1 MFVADYFCYFV
12 AKITKNR
19 LQTIMNQKMIDLFKS
34 LSLAEDRYN
43 GKLNIETRIL
53 QKVKPQKSLT
63 YKVRKGKFTLLE
75 MRSLGCQI
83 EIVPSISHEK
93 DEVAGQCVKSDESV
107 NDMLRYSFNPDYYH
121 GIESALFDTELLT
134 RMFNLYPLESYTIPA
149 QLDVDGVL
157 GSDKI
162 ITTPSYPVFL
172 FIYENEHG
180 QWAGKYEP
188 YLRNEIDGKVSYY
201 SKKLMWLYEHNKK
214 TEGLFQEIYG
224 DNDVMRALKTGKVE
238 SSDPYGHPLKIIER
252 RKIFGGESIKVHET
266 VFSRII
272 ICSSPNNAI
281 NVYFHSDAHV
291 VFPHSENMEL
301 SKSTIDK
308 LFEIANEVFVLYDID
323 RAGIKAM
330 NQLALDNI
338 KLKVIYLPT
347 DLTKCNNPR
356 TKKSCKDAEE
366 FFNFYPSVMS
376 KDEYLQQVNI
386 NQYFSD
392 LIKTARSMQFWDVLS
407 QSKKNG
413 EKKYAFNFDNLV
425 QFLSA
430 NGFYKYIDKK
440 NATWYIYIHNNI
452 VDVIEEKQ
460 ISVKAKEIMHQF
472 LHYNTQYYSEE
483 LSNFISMQRISHN
496 KLSGIRE
503 VKPNFCSFG
512 KDFEFFFF
520 KNCAVKV
527 TPNCIKTFDYVNL
540 PFYVNRKAILDFNFY
555 PQSMSFFTIEDNP
568 EYRVWEE
575 LNSIKREDKKLTE
588 TGQQQKDAEF
598 AFSQHRY
605 RYQLKFPKEIEK
617 MPICIQFLYDIGR
630 MYWRKEALGMK
641 LTNEEKQRQD
651 IHFISKVAL
660 IGYMLSSYHTHT
672 TIPIAIV
679 TDYSFTNESVD
690 RFNSGTGK
698 SLFLSYFNFVRKVYR
713 ASSLSFD
720 KKIKLNF
727 SANYPHTVNSIC
739 IIDDYSKN
747 LKEKD
752 FYDIV
757 KKSKIK
763 TLFHDEISLSQD
775 SQPKVLIVI
784 RQPSDI
790 SKYLM
795 SNRIMLAMFSDYYH
809 DGNYN
814 NSMTPFKKF
823 GKDIIY
829 EITEEERNEA
839 IYMMLQ
845 CCQFYLELQD
855 CIILPMEQAGQPQDI
870 YSVIKDE
877 AFIDWVNH
885 FFESEWHWKRPVSVQ
900 DMVISLLKHHNKPI
914 SKQNIKA
921 TRKEMLAKINV
932 YCNHMQY
939 IKNPPIVFGNDKSSN
954 EPRRYAWETEFIDN
968 VHYRKERVRKSTR
981 VCYFYKLGEEPKD
994 PTEILSCPDTDKEVE
1009 ENQ

>member
-1 MFVADYFCYFV
+1 MSVTDYFCCFV

-19 LQTIMNQKMIDLFKS
+19 KQTIMNQKMIDLFKS

-53 QKVKPQKSLT
+53 QNVKPQKSLT
-63 YKVRKGKFTLLE
+63 YKVRKGGFTLVE

-83 EIVPSISHEK
+83 EITSSISHEK
-93 DEVAGQCVKSDESV
+93 DEVVRQCVISDER
-107 NDMLRYSFNPDYYH
+107 LRYSFNPDYYH
-121 GIESALFDTELLT
+121 NMKSALFDTELLT
-134 RMFNLYPLESYTIPA
+134 RMFNLYPLESYTTPA
-149 QLDVDGVL
+149 KLDVDGVL
-157 GSDKI
+157 SSNKI
-162 ITTPSYPVFL
+162 ITTLSYPVFL

-180 QWAGKYEP
+180 QWARKYEP
-188 YLRNEIDGKVSYY
+188 YLRKEMDGKVSCY
-201 SKKLMWLYEHNKK
+201 SKKLMWLNEHNKK
-214 TEGLFQEIYG
+214 TDGLFQEICG

-252 RKIFGGESIKVHET
+252 RKIVGGESIKVHET

-291 VFPHSENMEL
+291 VFPYSDNKEL
-301 SKSTIDK
+301 SRSTIDK
-308 LFEIANEVFVLYDID
+308 LLDIANEVFVLYDID
-323 RAGIKAM
+323 SAGIKAM
-330 NQLALDNI
+330 NKLALHNM
-338 KLKVIYLPT
+338 KLKVIYLPN

-356 TKKSCKDAEE
+356 TKENCKDAEE

-392 LIKTARSMQFWDVLS
+392 LIKTARSMQFWNVLS
-407 QSKKNG
+407 QCKKNG
-413 EKKYAFNFDNLV
+413 EKKYAFNFNNLV

-440 NATWYIYIHNNI
+440 NAIRYIYIHNNI

-460 ISVKAKEIMHQF
+460 ISAKVKEIMHQF

-483 LSNFISMQRISHN
+483 LSNFISMQRIGHN

-503 VKPNFCSFG
+503 IEPNFCSFG

-527 TPNCIKTFDYVNL
+527 TPNCIKSFGYIDL
-540 PFYVNRKAILDFNFY
+540 PFYVNSKAILDFNFY
-555 PQSMSFFTIEDNP
+555 PQSTPFFTIQDNP

-588 TGQQQKDAEF
+588 TGQQQINAEF
-598 AFSQHRY
+598 AFSQHMY

-641 LTNEEKQRQD
+641 LTKEEKQCQD
-651 IHFISKVAL
+651 MHFVSKVAL
-660 IGYMLSSYHTHT
+660 IGYMLSSYHTQT

-679 TDYSFTNESVD
+679 TGNSLADDSVD
-690 RFNSGTGK
+690 RFSTGTGK
-698 SLFLSYFNFVRKVYR
+698 SLFLSYFDFVRKVYR

-720 KKIKLNF
+720 KKTKSNF
-727 SANYPHTVNSIC
+727 RTNYLRTGGNSLC
-739 IIDDYSKN
+739 IIDDCSED

-752 FYDIV
+752 FNDIV
-757 KKSKIK
+757 KKIRKK
-763 TLFHDEISLSQD
+763 TLFHDEIFLSKD
-775 SQPKVLIVI
+775 FQPKVLMVI
-784 RQPSDI
+784 KQSFDI
-790 SKYLM
+790 SKYFM
-795 SNRIMLAMFSDYYH
+795 SDRIMFAMFSDYYH

-845 CCQFYLELQD
+845 CCQFYIGLQD
-855 CIILPMEQAGQPQDI
+855 CIIPPIEVSCQNKDI
-870 YSVIKDE
+870 YSVFKDE
-877 AFIDWVNH
+877 VFVNWANC
-885 FFESEWHWKRPVSVQ
+885 FFASEWHWKRPISVQ
-900 DMVISLLKHHNKPI
+900 DMVISLLKYRNNPI

-921 TRKEMLAKINV
+921 TRKEMLEKINI

-939 IKNPPIVFGNDKSSN
+939 IKNPPIVFGKDKSSN
-954 EPRRYAWETEFIDN
+954 EPRRYAWETEFIDDTN
-968 VHYRKERVRKSTR
+968 YRKERVRKSTR

-994 PTEILSCPDTDKEVE
+994 SSEILSCPNTDKEME
-1009 ENQ
+1009 ANYL